1 MKTQEKVKHI
11 YKANLRRIDVD
22 NHLSAISC
30 RDVAEAEFVARA
42 CNSFEA
48 LLEACKTVSYGLR
61 TGASERP
68 LKNILDK
75 AIQQAESEG

>member
-1 MKTQEKVKHI
+1 MKTQEKVKQELKWVTIHTL
-11 YKANLRRIDVD
+11 KTANEVRRAV
-22 NHLSAISC
+22 N
-30 RDVAEAEFVARA
+30 
-42 CNSFEA
+42 NFEA

-61 TGASERP
+61 TGASEKP